1 MGTGNYN
8 ASDWNKLKKS
18 RKLSTSNEAKKTF
31 KNLGIKQSLD
41 SRYIYCRESKDST
54 DSPNA
59 TPVIIGFDVTDSMD
73 YLAHNIAT
81 KSLNDTILKIL
92 ETKTIT
98 NPHIMCAA
106 FTRTDMPLQVTQFE
120 ADIRVVE
127 QLLDFSL
134 GGYNP
139 SSADNLLWYFAAHHT
154 KIDSFTKRGKKGILI
169 GIGDEKSN
177 YKDNVLKKGDIKA
190 TTCDEPDKKYT
201 FSELI
206 RIINAM
212 YELFH
217 IVIGEDCR
225 FDPQNNRESYSE
237 WCEALPGRVAKIHA
251 KDIEYLDSLIVSI
264 IRLSQGEDKST
275 VLSSIENTTAR
286 KVVEWGIEDMDF
298 GPLSIETSKSYSH
311 DSRRAC
317 KPSRPEREAAK
328 QRVREHLEAEEKYE
342 REMIR
347 KHGAEAWARMK
358 EEESMR

>member
-1 MGTGNYN
+1 MGTGSYQ
-8 ASDWNKLKKS
+8 ASDWDNLKKS
-18 RKLSTSNEAKKTF
+18 RKLSTSDGAKKTF

-59 TPVIIGFDVTDSMD
+59 TPVIIGFDVTGSMD

-98 NPHIMCAA
+98 DPHIMCAA

-127 QLLDFSL
+127 QLLDFSI

-139 SSADNLLWYFAAHHT
+139 SAADNLLWYFAAYHT
-154 KIDSFTKRGKKGILI
+154 KTDSFTKRGKKGILI

-190 TTCDEPDKKYT
+190 AMSDEPDRKYT
-201 FSELI
+201 FSDLI
-206 RIINAM
+206 RIADAM

-225 FDPQNNRESYSE
+225 FDPQNSRESYSE
-237 WCEALPGRVAKIHA
+237 WCEALPGRVARIHA
-251 KDIEYLDSLIVSI
+251 RDIEYLDSLIVSI
-264 IRLSQGEDKST
+264 IRLSQGEDREI
-275 VLSSIENTTAR
+275 VLSSIENATAR

-298 GPLSIETSKSYSH
+298 GPLNIETSKSYAR
-311 DSRRAC
+311 DSRKAC
-317 KPSRPEREAAK
+317 KPGRPEREAAK
-328 QRVREHLEAEEKYE
+328 QRVRERLAAEEKYE

-347 KHGAEAWARMK
+347 KHGAEMWARMK
-358 EEESMR
+358 KEEEMR